1 MNDIYDILVEEY
13 GMTPEQV
20 DELME
25 LGVLAGQQE
34 GIVPR
39 QQAYAEEL
47 RRVETPRGR
56 RYGGVYKEAHPLE
69 FVGAGLQ
76 SAAGHYGEWKA
87 RRRQE
92 EILRKQAEL
101 RACYLRG
108 DCGGRSPQT
117 SRQLAPGMPQQQ
129 PPAQPAASF
138 AVNLPQGTPYDQW
151 EPYIG
156 PQPLNTRR

>member
-13 GMTPEQV
+13 GMTPAQV
-20 DELME
+20 DELMA

-34 GIVPR
+34 SIVPR
-39 QQAYAEEL
+39 QQAYAKEL
-47 RRVETPRGR
+47 RQVETPRGR
-56 RYGGVYKEAHPLE
+56 RYEGVYKEAHPLE

-87 RRRQE
+87 RQRQE
-92 EILRKQAEL
+92 EILKEQAAR
-101 RACYLRG
+101 RAAYLRG
-108 DCGGRSPQT
+108 MRRPQT
-117 SRQLAPGMPQQQ
+117 SGLPAPGTPQQQ

>member
-1 MNDIYDILVEEY
+1 MNDIYDILIDE
-13 GMTPEQV
+13 GWTPE
-20 DELME
+20 DIDRLME

-47 RRVETPRGR
+47 RGVRTPRGR
-56 RYGGVYKEAHPLE
+56 SYGGVYKEAHPLE

-87 RRRQE
+87 RQRQE
-92 EILRKQAEL
+92 EILKEQAAR
-101 RACYLRG
+101 RAAYLRG
-108 DCGGRSPQT
+108 MRRPQT
-117 SRQLAPGMPQQQ
+117 SGQPAPGMPQQQ

-138 AVNLPQGTPYDQW
+138 AVNLPQGTPYEQW